1 MIEGQN
7 AHDKIISDRR
17 SKCMR
22 SDEMKV
28 QSFFNKCFEI
38 DNEWQKAGKCITSTS
53 NLAKVTELIIFEE

>member
-1 MIEGQN
+1 
-7 AHDKIISDRR
+7 
-17 SKCMR
+17 MR